1 MPRTCLRGGRIYD
14 PANGIDGE
22 LRDVWMENGRIIAS
36 PAEPGAR
43 AEITVDVTG
52 MIVMPGGVDMH
63 CHIAGPKVN
72 TARKMLPEQRRLTK
86 PICKTELTRSGTLG
100 TVPSTFATGYLY
112 AGLGYTTA
120 FDAAVP
126 PLGARHAHDELQDTP
141 ILDKG
146 FYVMMGN
153 NHLIMERIREGHHG
167 LLDSAVSWLLNATG
181 GYAVKLVNPGGVEM
195 WKGGGDGYCGLDEIV
210 PHLGVS
216 PRQVLMELAG
226 SVDRLGL
233 PHPAHIHCNHLGI
246 PGNWTTTLETM
257 KSLDGLRAHLTH
269 IQFHSYGGTIEDQ
282 STFCSKVPELAEYMN
297 SHPLLTVDVGQ
308 VIFGETTSMT
318 GDGPLGHYLHKVT
331 GRKWFSGDVELEGG
345 CGIVPIRYRD
355 KSFVHALQWAI
366 GLEWYLLV
374 DDPWRIAMSTD
385 HPNGGSFL
393 AYPEI
398 IALLMERSRREE
410 FLQRLPKRIQERCT
424 LGDLTREYTLNEIAI
439 ITRAAPAR
447 MLGLKHKGHLG
458 AGADADI
465 TVYSR
470 QDDLEEMFRM
480 PRYVFSR
487 GTMII
492 DDGEI
497 RAVTQGDTMLIR
509 PEFEKDAIPVIR
521 EWFDRNS
528 TLQFANFALDGHDLG
543 EKVAVVKTGNQLESE
558 CGGAMEV
565 ASPFP

>member
-1 MPRTCLRGGRIYD
+1 MQTEHFMTLTVLRGGRVYD

-22 LRDVWMENGRIIAS
+22 LCDVWMRDGRIIAAPQD
-36 PAEPGAR
+36 PAAH
-43 AEITVDVTG
+43 AEIVIDVTG

-72 TARKMLPEQRRLTK
+72 TARKMLPEQRRGTRPMLR
-86 PICKTELTRSGTLG
+86 TELTRSGTLG

-153 NHLIMERIREGHHG
+153 NHLIMEQIRNGHHG
-167 LLDSAVSWLLNATG
+167 LLDAAVAWLLNATG

-195 WKGGGDGYCGLDEIV
+195 WKSGGNGYCGLDEKVSNLDI
-210 PHLGVS
+210 S
-216 PRQVLMELAG
+216 PRQILTELAR
-226 SVDRLGL
+226 SADRLGL

-257 KSLDGLRAHLTH
+257 KSLDGSRAHLTH

-282 STFCSKVPELAEYMN
+282 STFCSQVPELAEYVNM
-297 SHPLLTVDVGQ
+297 HPLLTVDVGQ
-308 VIFGETTSMT
+308 VVFGETTSMT

-331 GRKWFSGDVELEGG
+331 GGKWFSGDVELEGG
-345 CGIVPIRYRD
+345 CGIVPITYRD
-355 KSFVHALQWAI
+355 KSMVHSLQWAI

-374 DDPWRIAMSTD
+374 EDPWRIAMSTD

-398 IALLMERSRREE
+398 IALLMERSRRED
-410 FLQRLPKRIQERCT
+410 FLKRLPESIRRRCT
-424 LGDLTREYTLNEIAI
+424 LADLHREYTLNEIAI

-447 MLGLKHKGHLG
+447 MLGLKNKGHLG
-458 AGADADI
+458 PGADADVTI
-465 TVYSR
+465 YDR

-497 RAVTQGDTMLIR
+497 RAVTEGSTQMVR
-509 PEFEKDAIPVIR
+509 PQFDPEALPVIR

-528 TLQFANFALDGHDLG
+528 TLQFANFPVDEHDVG
-543 EKVAVVKTGNQLESE
+543 EKISVTATPRLEESSDS
-558 CGGAMEV
+558 GD
-565 ASPFP
+565 

>member
-1 MPRTCLRGGRIYD
+1 MPRTCLCGGRVYD
-14 PANGIDGE
+14 PANGVDGE
-22 LRDVWMENGRIIAS
+22 VRDVWIENGRIINRPTES
-36 PAEPGAR
+36 GAR
-43 AEITVDVTG
+43 AEILIDVTG
-52 MIVMPGGVDMH
+52 MIIMPGGVDMH

-72 TARKMLPEQRRLTK
+72 TARKMLPEQRRRTK
-86 PICKTELTRSGTLG
+86 PMRKTDLTRSGTLG

-153 NHLIMERIREGHHG
+153 NHLIMERIREGHTG
-167 LLDSAVSWLLNATG
+167 LLDAAVSWLLNSTG

-195 WKGGGDGYCGLDEIV
+195 WKGGGNGYCGLDEIV
-210 PHLGVS
+210 PHLRVS
-216 PRQVLMELAG
+216 PRQVLMELAR
-226 SVDRLGL
+226 SVDRLAL
-233 PHPAHIHCNHLGI
+233 PHSAHIHCNHLGI

-257 KSLDGLRAHLTH
+257 KSLDGSRAHLTH

-282 STFCSKVPELAEYMN
+282 STFCSKVPELADYVN
-297 SHPLLTVDVGQ
+297 AHPLLTVDVGQ
-308 VIFGETTSMT
+308 VVFGETTSMT

-345 CGIVPIRYRD
+345 CGIVPITYRD
-355 KSFVHALQWAI
+355 KSFVHSLQWAI

-374 DDPWRIAMSTD
+374 EDPWRIAMSTD

-398 IALLMERSRREE
+398 IALLMERSRREA
-410 FLQRLPKRIQERCT
+410 FLKRLPESIRNRCT
-424 LGDLTREYTLNEIAI
+424 LPDLTREYTLNEIAI

-447 MLGLKHKGHLG
+447 MLGLTHKGHLG

-465 TVYSR
+465 TVYSV
-470 QDDLEEMFRM
+470 QNDLEEMFRM
-480 PRYVFSR
+480 PRYVLSR

-497 RAVTQGDTMLIR
+497 RAVTQGDTLLVR
-509 PEFEKDAIPVIR
+509 PDFDEDALPVIR
-521 EWFDRNS
+521 DWFADHS
-528 TLQFANFALDGHDLG
+528 TLQFANFPVDEHDLG
-543 EKVAVVKTGNQLESE
+543 DKVAIVGPNSPKS
-558 CGGAMEV
+558 GAR
-565 ASPFP
+565 S

>member
-1 MPRTCLRGGRIYD
+1 MTFTVLHGARVYD

-22 LRDVWMENGRIIAS
+22 LRDVWMQAGRIIAAPGD
-36 PAEPGAR
+36 PAVR
-43 AEITVDVTG
+43 AQVRINCEG
-52 MIVMPGGVDMH
+52 MIIMPGGVDMH

-72 TARKMLPEQRRLTK
+72 TARKMLPEQRR
-86 PICKTELTRSGTLG
+86 KTAPMARTALTRSGTLG

-126 PLGARHAHDELQDTP
+126 PIGARHAHDELQDTP

-153 NHLIMERIREGHHG
+153 NHLVMEQIAKDHAG
-167 LLDSAVSWLLNATG
+167 LTDAAVSWLLNSTG

-195 WKGGGDGYCGLDEIV
+195 WKGGGDGYCGLDEKV
-210 PHLGVS
+210 THFGLS
-216 PRQVLMELAG
+216 PRQILMEMAR
-226 SVDRLGL
+226 SVDRLKI
-233 PHPAHIHCNHLGI
+233 PHPVHIHCNHLGI

-257 KSLDGLRAHLTH
+257 KSLDGSRAHLTH
-269 IQFHSYGGTIEDQ
+269 IQFHSYGGNLDDQ
-282 STFCSKVPELAEYMN
+282 STFCSQVPELAEYVN
-297 SHPLLTVDVGQ
+297 THPLLTVDVGQ
-308 VIFGETTSMT
+308 VVFGETTSMT

-345 CGIVPIRYRD
+345 CGIVPITYRD
-355 KSFVHALQWAI
+355 KSFVHSLQWAI
-366 GLEWYLLV
+366 GLEWYLLIN
-374 DDPWRIAMSTD
+374 DPWRIAMSTD

-410 FLQRLPKRIQERCT
+410 FMKRLPERIRRHCT
-424 LGDLTREYTLNEIAI
+424 LAELSREYTLNEIAI

-447 MLGLKHKGHLG
+447 MLGLRNKGHLG
-458 AGADADI
+458 PGADADV
-465 TVYSR
+465 TVYSC
-470 QDDLEEMFRM
+470 QNDLEEMFRM
-480 PRYVFSR
+480 PRYVFSH
-487 GTMII
+487 GSLII

-497 RAVTQGDTMLIR
+497 RAVTEGNTLMVR
-509 PEFEKDAIPVIR
+509 PDFDIETVPVIQ

-528 TLQFANFALDGHDLG
+528 TVQFANFPVDAHDVG
-543 EKVAVVKTGNQLESE
+543 DKVSVVPHVPPDVLSQE
-558 CGGAMEV
+558 
-565 ASPFP
+565 